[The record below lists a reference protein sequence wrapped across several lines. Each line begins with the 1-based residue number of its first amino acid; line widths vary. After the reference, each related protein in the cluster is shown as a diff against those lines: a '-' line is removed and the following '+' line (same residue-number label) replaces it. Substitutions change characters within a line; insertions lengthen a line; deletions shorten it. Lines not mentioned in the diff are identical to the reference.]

1 MPDYAVANTI
11 YPEVEII
18 PATAASIENA
28 YQDIIDGK
36 VKFRF
41 VLDKAT
47 MK

>member
-1 MPDYAVANTI
+1 MPDYTVANTI

-18 PATAASIENA
+18 PATAASIENV

-36 VKFRF
+36 AKFRY
-41 VLDKAT
+41 VLDGAT